1 VTGHYLRQKALDISL
16 AHHNYCMKKQNLRK
30 LSLVLSIIL
39 AGSFQVTSANAADS
53 TVNSL
58 IKRLNSK
65 GKLWQLNPSS
75 GTRLAIMSHQRLGLY
90 QEPTAVIDCNL
101 KWSGTWLF
109 VYKNQKQGYEATY
122 SNYFTRSPGYTF
134 ELVTDPKSNYV
145 ILLHTSMGG
154 NQQCLNSVFRV
165 LEPSGTD

>member
-1 VTGHYLRQKALDISL
+1 
-16 AHHNYCMKKQNLRK
+16 MKKQNLRK

-53 TVNSL
+53 NVNSL

-101 KWSGTWLF
+101 RWSGTWLF
-109 VYKNQKQGYEATY
+109 VYKSVNQGYKAASSE
-122 SNYFTRSPGYTF
+122 YFYRAGGYDA
-134 ELVTDPKSNYV
+134 EIMIDPRTNYV
-145 ILLHTSMGG
+145 VIVHTSMGG
-154 NQQCLNSVFRV
+154 SQQCLNSAYRV
-165 LEPSGTD
+165 LSYITD